1 MIKKTIV
8 YVYIIVDEVNHLI
21 LLIQLIQIFK
31 YNIN

>member
-1 MIKKTIV
+1 MIKKILV
-8 YVYIIVDEVNHLI
+8 HVYIIVDEVNDLI